1 MSPEKPG
8 KALLAACL
16 PQELF
21 PGGYGAWANLEV
33 APSTLLLCS
42 VIAALATGVL
52 GDLTESMFKR
62 EAGIKDSGHLIP
74 GHGGILDRIDSLTA
88 AVPVFACLLLL
99 VFQDDLTDGF
109 MLSFLCDLA
118 SFIVALGVLITVHEF
133 GHFWVARR
141 CGVRVERFSIGF
153 DKALWRRKDKQGTE
167 FVIAVIPLGG
177 YVKMLDERVEPV
189 TPEMRHYAF
198 NNKTVGQRAAVIA
211 AGPIAN
217 FLLLSWLTGWCLSS
231 VYRVFAR
238 LLVKLRPIP
247 SQQTRKLRQE
257 RNLKRLMA
265 SKRLIGTQCV
275 CS

>member
-1 MSPEKPG
+1 
-8 KALLAACL
+8 
-16 PQELF
+16 
-21 PGGYGAWANLEV
+21 
-33 APSTLLLCS
+33 
-42 VIAALATGVL
+42 
-52 GDLTESMFKR
+52 
-62 EAGIKDSGHLIP
+62 
-74 GHGGILDRIDSLTA
+74 
-88 AVPVFACLLLL
+88 
-99 VFQDDLTDGF
+99 
-109 MLSFLCDLA
+109 MLSFLWDLA

-153 DKALWRRKDKQGTE
+153 GKALWRRKDKQGTE

-217 FLLLSWLTGWCLSS
+217 FLFAIVAYWL
-231 VYRVFAR
+231 VFIIGVPGVRR

-247 SQQTRKLRQE
+247 SRQMRKLRQE
-257 RNLKRLMA
+257 RNLKRLMV
-265 SKRLIGTQCV
+265 SKRLIGTLCV
-275 CS
+275 CN